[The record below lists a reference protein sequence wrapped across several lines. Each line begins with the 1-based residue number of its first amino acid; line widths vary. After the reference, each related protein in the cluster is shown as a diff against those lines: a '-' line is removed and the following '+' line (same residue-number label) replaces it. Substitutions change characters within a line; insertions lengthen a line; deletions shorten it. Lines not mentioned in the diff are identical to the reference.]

1 MRLFVRLIAVVPWG
15 VAFFVALLAVLV
27 ILGLNGTFLNQT
39 FYQDQLKDADIYR
52 FALVDVLESA
62 LDEARQLPPEEFGI
76 GFRDNPLVA
85 SGLST
90 SQLAGAVRNALSPDD
105 LEELLAP
112 SVLGFGEYMAGE
124 KDEIDLTIDASGHIS
139 GIADEALALLR
150 DSGAY
155 DRILEKEVEPRI
167 REAAGDILP
176 VTEDASGWPEYLFGS
191 GEEAEDG
198 LVRVVKSAVT
208 SEWLAAQ
215 AERALPVLTAY
226 LVGNTDTFEIRIRL
240 DDLQAAAVT
249 EETKD
254 IVRETNLYDLVFDD
268 VVEPAVE
275 DALGVAVVLPFGV
288 KITKYEVLSALRQ
301 VASPV
306 WVQEQTGKIVDDVS
320 AYVTGKSDE
329 FSTQISLTEPKE
341 EGAPLLKE
349 LAGSKLAE
357 LLARLP
363 ACSTTPDA
371 AATRNSLTQ
380 TVPVCIP
387 PGFSVDDY
395 VEAAGPIID
404 NSVRTFVLAPV
415 PGTVTLTEGDV
426 RSHLGES
433 AGQKALKFLDDLREL
448 HREGWIYNQDDL
460 RSDLSAN
467 RDALQILDEAR
478 SYLSDGYVH
487 TYQDPSGV
495 ESYDRIAFALDVARH
510 WSNTLRRY
518 KWWAYLAAP
527 VLLVVIGLIGG
538 TSWRSRVGWA
548 SAVLLLAALTIIIL
562 SWPVYEVLSKHVF
575 EQVRTEALAQT
586 GGTLESTSNLIVA
599 KSIEF
604 AQMTTDAFISGI
616 RGCSLALAVIA
627 CIGLLVAVQWR
638 RISEWTEPRFHEVGR
653 RWS

>member
-1 MRLFVRLIAVVPWG
+1 M
-15 VAFFVALLAVLV
+15 
-27 ILGLNGTFLNQT
+27 
-39 FYQDQLKDADIYR
+39 
-52 FALVDVLESA
+52 
-62 LDEARQLPPEEFGI
+62 
-76 GFRDNPLVA
+76 
-85 SGLST
+85 
-90 SQLAGAVRNALSPDD
+90 
-105 LEELLAP
+105 
-112 SVLGFGEYMAGE
+112 
-124 KDEIDLTIDASGHIS
+124 
-139 GIADEALALLR
+139 
-150 DSGAY
+150 
-155 DRILEKEVEPRI
+155 
-167 REAAGDILP
+167 
-176 VTEDASGWPEYLFGS
+176 
-191 GEEAEDG
+191 
-198 LVRVVKSAVT
+198 
-208 SEWLAAQ
+208 
-215 AERALPVLTAY
+215 LTAY
-226 LVGNTDTFEIRIRL
+226 LVGDTDTFEIRIRL

-249 EETKD
+249 EETKT

-275 DALGVAVVLPFGV
+275 DALGVAVVLPYGV
-288 KITKYEVLSALRQ
+288 KITKYEVLNALRQ

-510 WSNTLRRY
+510 WSNTLRPLQVVGLLGGAR
-518 KWWAYLAAP
+518 LAGRHRP
-527 VLLVVIGLIGG
+527 H
-538 TSWRSRVGWA
+538 RRD
-548 SAVLLLAALTIIIL
+548 
-562 SWPVYEVLSKHVF
+562 E
-575 EQVRTEALAQT
+575 LAQQ
-586 GGTLESTSNLIVA
+586 GGVGIGSVA
-599 KSIEF
+599 
-604 AQMTTDAFISGI
+604 SG
-616 RGCSLALAVIA
+616 GSDDHHPLMASLRSSL
-627 CIGLLVAVQWR
+627 
-638 RISEWTEPRFHEVGR
+638 
-653 RWS
+653 

>member
-27 ILGLNGTFLNQT
+27 ILGLNGTFLNPT

-155 DRILEKEVEPRI
+155 DRIFEKDVEPRI

-240 DDLQAAAVT
+240 DHAQAAAAT
-249 EETKD
+249 EETKA
-254 IVRETNLYDLVFDD
+254 IVRETNLYDLVFDGCGGARGGGRPRSSRRFAIRRED
-268 VVEPAVE
+268 HEIRGLERVETSRVPRVGTKTNWE
-275 DALGVAVVLPFGV
+275 NNRRRQRLCNW
-288 KITKYEVLSALRQ
+288 KIRRVF
-301 VASPV
+301 
-306 WVQEQTGKIVDDVS
+306 D
-320 AYVTGKSDE
+320 
-329 FSTQISLTEPKE
+329 
-341 EGAPLLKE
+341 
-349 LAGSKLAE
+349 
-357 LLARLP
+357 
-363 ACSTTPDA
+363 PD
-371 AATRNSLTQ
+371 
-380 TVPVCIP
+380 
-387 PGFSVDDY
+387 
-395 VEAAGPIID
+395 
-404 NSVRTFVLAPV
+404 
-415 PGTVTLTEGDV
+415 
-426 RSHLGES
+426 
-433 AGQKALKFLDDLREL
+433 
-448 HREGWIYNQDDL
+448 
-460 RSDLSAN
+460 
-467 RDALQILDEAR
+467 ILDRTQAGRGPAAE
-478 SYLSDGYVH
+478 
-487 TYQDPSGV
+487 GV
-495 ESYDRIAFALDVARH
+495 
-510 WSNTLRRY
+510 
-518 KWWAYLAAP
+518 
-527 VLLVVIGLIGG
+527 GLG
-538 TSWRSRVGWA
+538 A
-548 SAVLLLAALTIIIL
+548 
-562 SWPVYEVLSKHVF
+562 SWPNFWRVCQPVRRHLMPPPHP
-575 EQVRTEALAQT
+575 EQSDSNCSCMHST
-586 GGTLESTSNLIVA
+586 GFFS
-599 KSIEF
+599 
-604 AQMTTDAFISGI
+604 
-616 RGCSLALAVIA
+616 
-627 CIGLLVAVQWR
+627 
-638 RISEWTEPRFHEVGR
+638 
-653 RWS
+653 